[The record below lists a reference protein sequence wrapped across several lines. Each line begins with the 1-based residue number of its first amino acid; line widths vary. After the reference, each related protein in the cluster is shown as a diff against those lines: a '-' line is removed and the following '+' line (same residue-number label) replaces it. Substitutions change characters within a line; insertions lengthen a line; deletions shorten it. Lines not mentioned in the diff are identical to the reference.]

1 MMPFKFFQKKHL
13 EFIVVITDT
22 ITHFHHWLRDEI
34 GINYRH
40 YLINERTCCKGNV
53 TYKHVSNQH
62 DLHDLRGVNFTD
74 YVVGHVDRNDGDLT
88 NILNHIIVR
97 SNN

>member
-1 MMPFKFFQKKHL
+1 MTPFKFFQKKHP
-13 EFIVVITDT
+13 EFIVVISDT

-34 GINYRH
+34 GVNYRY

-53 TYKHVSNQH
+53 TYRHVNNPR
-62 DLHDLRGVNFTD
+62 DLCGVNFTD
-74 YVVGHVDRNDGDLT
+74 YVVGFIDRIDGDLT

-97 SNN
+97 LNN

>member
-1 MMPFKFFQKKHL
+1 MTPFKFFQKKHP
-13 EFIVVITDT
+13 EYIAVITDT

-53 TYKHVSNQH
+53 TYRHVSNPH
-62 DLHDLRGVNFTD
+62 DSCGVNFTD
-74 YVVGHVDRNDGDLT
+74 YVVGHIDRIEGNLT

>member
-1 MMPFKFFQKKHL
+1 MPFKFFQKKHP
-13 EFIVVITDT
+13 EYIAVISDT
-22 ITHFHHWLRDEI
+22 ITHFHCWLRDEI
-34 GINYRH
+34 GVNYRY

-53 TYKHVSNQH
+53 TYKHVSN
-62 DLHDLRGVNFTD
+62 LHDLCGVNFTD
-74 YVVGHVDRNDGDLT
+74 YVVGFIDRIEGDLT